1 MKIGIIKE
9 GKTPPDKRV
18 PLSPE
23 QCKEVKE
30 KFPNVDVLVQTSDI
44 RCFKDD
50 EYKAEG
56 IEVVEDVSNCDI
68 LMGVKEVPMPMLID
82 NKTYLFFSHTIKKQ
96 PYNREL
102 LQKILER
109 NIQMVDYECLK
120 HPNDGRILGFGRY
133 AGIVGCYN
141 GFLAYGKRTSAY
153 DLKPANEC
161 HDYKELKQELKKVKL
176 PSNYKIVLTG
186 YGRVGH
192 GALEI
197 IHELKLK
204 EVGTEEFLPQS
215 FNEPVF
221 TVLDVTEYYKL
232 PDGGKFDKKEVYHHP
247 EKFESCFMDF
257 AKVADM
263 YVACHYWDSKAP
275 FIFTREDMK
284 SPDWNIKVV
293 ADISCDIDGPVACT
307 IRPSTISEPLYG
319 YHPATEKEVAFD
331 AAEAITVM
339 AVDNLPCELP
349 RDASEDFGR
358 SLIDKVFEHLLVA
371 DEEKV
376 IANASITK
384 DGELTENFKYLTDY
398 VNGV

>member
-18 PLSPE
+18 PLSPK

-30 KFPNVDVLVQTSDI
+30 KFPNVDVLVQSSDI
-44 RCFKDD
+44 RCFKDE

-56 IEVVEDVSNCDI
+56 IEVVDDVSNCDI
-68 LMGVKEVPMPMLID
+68 LMGVKEVPKPMLIE

-96 PYNREL
+96 PYNRTL
-102 LQKILER
+102 LQKILEK

-120 HPNDGRILGFGRY
+120 YPNDGRILGFGRY

-141 GFLAYGKRTSAY
+141 GFLAYGKRTKAY

-161 HDYKELKQELKKVKL
+161 HDYKELKEDLKKVKL
-176 PSNYKIVLTG
+176 TNNYKIVLTG

-197 IHELKLK
+197 IHELQLK
-204 EVGTEEFLPQS
+204 EVGTEEFLNQS

-247 EKFESCFMDF
+247 EKFESCFIDF

-275 FIFTREDMK
+275 FIFTRKDAK
-284 SPDWNIKVV
+284 HPDWKIKIV
-293 ADISCDIDGPVACT
+293 ADISCDIDGPVAST
-307 IRPSTISEPLYG
+307 IRPSTIAEPLYG
-319 YHPATEKEVAFD
+319 YHPKAEKEVAFD
-331 AAEAITVM
+331 DAEAITVM

-384 DGELTENFKYLTDY
+384 DGKLTENFKYLIDY

>member
-18 PLSPE
+18 PLSPK

-30 KFPNVDVLVQTSDI
+30 KFPNVDVLVQSSDI
-44 RCFKDD
+44 RCFKDE

-56 IEVVEDVSNCDI
+56 IEVVDDISSSDI
-68 LMGVKEVPMPMLID
+68 LMGVKEVPKPMLID
-82 NKTYLFFSHTIKKQ
+82 SKTYLFFSHTIKKQ

-102 LQKILER
+102 LQKILEK

-120 HPNDGRILGFGRY
+120 YPNDGRILGFGRY

-141 GFLAYGKRTSAY
+141 GFLAYGKRTNAY
-153 DLKPANEC
+153 DLKPAHEC

-176 PSNYKIVLTG
+176 PGNYKIVLTG

-204 EVGTEEFLPQS
+204 EVGTEEFLTQS

-257 AKVADM
+257 AKVTDM

-275 FIFTREDMK
+275 FIFTREDAK
-284 SPDWNIKVV
+284 HPDWKIKIV
-293 ADISCDIDGPVACT
+293 ADISCDIDGPVAST
-307 IRPSTISEPLYG
+307 IRPSTIAEPLYG
-319 YHPATEKEVAFD
+319 YHPKTEKEVAFD
-331 AAEAITVM
+331 DAEAITVM

-384 DGELTENFKYLTDY
+384 DGKLTENFKYLTDY